1 MFGSLWR
8 FFKGVVLLETGAS
21 IIFFGLLAHDA
32 RLERTGNAALD
43 ELRASG
49 YAGPSESDPIRVYE
63 GGAKAGFGPV
73 HAGGWRPGVI
83 TIRRNPSGG
92 AGAEVYFRHELMHEA
107 SFRTCGAKLPLWAEE
122 AAAINFSGEIQA
134 SQPVKQPS
142 IAEINHLRDR
152 IQIGAPLDTISYQIL
167 KDLIALYGWP
177 GQPCAISG
185 KIEEL
190 VTTPIPRSET
200 GFSYI
205 LINLRSG
212 RVLEAKGDLHSKHPP
227 GSLLKIPY
235 AASLKGGQ
243 GEKLGEELAASDTAR
258 LASRKGSLDPEKLR
272 MLLSPAGDSALSE
285 GVLTKRWPIE
295 SERTAR
301 ICLGERDG
309 DGTFAFQAN
318 LKDLALVLRASLL
331 REPDR
336 FPGLSRNGFAAGTTL
351 YPEPAEHKQ
360 ILEKLHAVSKT
371 GTVSDTRGNPLA
383 GHLMVAW
390 PAESPVLLALFRTI
404 GGNGASNLR
413 RASKILDRW
422 STRFPAEYATVK
434 VSVMT
439 LTPPDTREIV
449 DECPS
454 FERLDADGW
463 KTRVS
468 TCGRFRILSSA
479 RGSRTERCVWGIL
492 RSSQDNEKIVLETDS
507 ESYADAV
514 LNAEAQDLRGESR
527 RALRAVIVWNGAH
540 GGARHPESQSV
551 CDSTHCMVFMG
562 ERCEDSKRSGKTDV
576 ELLLLLDEIAGKK
589 GLDWLPFSKGGSR
602 TWEVR
607 VPPSELT
614 RLTGEQVLLDMR
626 RERTREGGVSIHL
639 FHATG
644 NEIPGTGEEYLPC
657 DVFRRYVKLPSCP
670 ESILYDGS
678 SNEWVF
684 KGIGE
689 GHGFGL
695 SVQEM
700 GELERSGMTAAG
712 IIEKAYLHGPDGRN

>member
-1 MFGSLWR
+1 MFDSLWR
-8 FFKGVVLLETGAS
+8 FLKGVVLLEAGAS
-21 IIFFGLLAHDA
+21 ILFFGLLVHDA
-32 RLERTGNAALD
+32 QLERTGNVVLD
-43 ELRASG
+43 QLRASG
-49 YAGPSESDPIRVYE
+49 YVTPSESDPVRVYD
-63 GGAKAGFGPV
+63 GGAQDGFGPV
-73 HAGGWRPGVI
+73 HAGGWRPGTI
-83 TIRRNPSGG
+83 TLRQNPLGS
-92 AGAEVYFRHELMHEA
+92 AGPEVYFRHELMHEA
-107 SFRTCGAKLPLWAEE
+107 SFRTCGGKLPLWAEE

-152 IQIGAPLDTISYQIL
+152 IRIGAPLDPISYQTL

-177 GQPCAISG
+177 GQPCAVSG

-190 VTTPIPRSET
+190 VTATVPRSET

-205 LINLRSG
+205 LINLPSG
-212 RVLEAKGDLHSKHPP
+212 RVLEAKGDLHSKYPP

-235 AASLKGGQ
+235 AASLNGGQ

-272 MLLSPAGDSALSE
+272 MLLSPAGDSVLSE
-285 GVLTKRWPIE
+285 GVLGRRWPIE
-295 SERTAR
+295 NDRTVR
-301 ICLGERDG
+301 ICLGERAEDG
-309 DGTFAFQAN
+309 SFPFQAN
-318 LKDLALVLRASLL
+318 LKDLALVLRASFL

-351 YPEPAEHKQ
+351 YLEPSEYKQ
-360 ILEKLHAVSKT
+360 ILEKLGAVSKT

-422 STRFPAEYATVK
+422 SAQFPAEYATVK

-439 LTPPDTREIV
+439 LTLRDTWEIV

-454 FERLDADGW
+454 FERSDADGW

-468 TCGRFRILSSA
+468 TCGRFRILSLA
-479 RGSRTERCVWGIL
+479 RGSRTERCVSGIF
-492 RSSQDNEKIVLETDS
+492 RISPNNQKIVLETDS

-514 LNAEAQDLRGESR
+514 LNSEAQDLRGESR
-527 RALRAVIVWNGAH
+527 RALRAVIVWNGVH
-540 GGARHPESQSV
+540 GGTRHPESQSV

-562 ERCEDSKRSGKTDV
+562 NRCEDSKRSGKTDV
-576 ELLLLLDEIAGKK
+576 ELLRMLDEIAGKK
-589 GLDWLPFSKGGSR
+589 QLDWLPFSKGGGE

-607 VPPSELT
+607 VPSSELT

-626 RERTREGGVSIHL
+626 RERTRNGIVSIHL

-644 NEIPGTGEEYLPC
+644 EEILATGEKYLPC

-670 ESILYDGS
+670 ESIRYDES
-678 SNEWVF
+678 SDEWVF

-695 SVQEM
+695 SVQGM
-700 GELERSGMTAAG
+700 GELERSGMTAAR
-712 IIEKAYLHGPDGRN
+712 IIEKAYLYGPDGRN